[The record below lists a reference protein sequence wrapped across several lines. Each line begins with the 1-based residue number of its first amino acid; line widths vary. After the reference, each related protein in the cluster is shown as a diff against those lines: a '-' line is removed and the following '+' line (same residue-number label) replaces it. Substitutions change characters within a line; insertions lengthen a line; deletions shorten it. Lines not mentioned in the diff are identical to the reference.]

1 MGAVFPSI
9 PAIEQELQRFP
20 AAVTEEFQRAR
31 QRLEPGMTTDDLL
44 AWGSM
49 GVSLAQQTIRSWEV
63 AAEYYR
69 VSPSVL
75 DDLAMDR
82 FLRWAQHGEA
92 LCNQSPPVALAYF
105 RVGRDATS
113 MLTTE
118 QLGAWAQMGLGLYKG
133 TWKSSIM
140 AARFFETSP
149 AMLQALS
156 FAQVGRLVGLLDTVA
171 QQSSDLALDCLSIAA
186 ETLPRVPES
195 SEALINLLAA
205 VSAKSWRDTKG
216 SLEGASKALPKVSR
230 EHRARFLSLA
240 EKVASS
246 GHGSVAAFMQ
256 EASQALSQLPPE
268 AQPALL
274 SMSEVILA
282 RRPALLTDFFRSGPM
297 VLTRLREGQAES
309 WFVEGLRLLEENPDA
324 GAAFFKLESSR
335 SEELMEA
342 LSSTVELARIKEL
355 IRMYCRALAGTTV
368 EIASSKDLAQ
378 KGIGWVDENEPTT
391 EGKTVFLPPTV
402 DRHQQ
407 KDQNFEWYKVVS
419 THQVAHLE
427 FESFGFLYD
436 EPSINFRDLRPKLT
450 PKRRKK
456 MGLAPNQP
464 QEAEQDGEAEQEWL
478 TDAQKFFDLFPERRI
493 ALDIFTVLED
503 GRLDPRV
510 KREYAGLRKA
520 YGRVQQD
527 TITDRPPLEAEGQAA
542 QEMLIE
548 FLLRLSLGQRMKLI
562 IPAKYEAEARS
573 IARVARRVFKMGTE
587 VEDTAEGTLR
597 VYAILAQ
604 IPNERVPQDEQ
615 TEYDDNAEQDS
626 DQESEGESQEFLEQL
641 MASQDQE
648 SKEEEQE
655 KEQQQGQEG
664 QSPDQQPYNSPKD
677 VDYRGSFKPE
687 LVQLLNKLREGQ
699 QPQGEQQTQQIDR
712 NQLQEMLQNNVE
724 LEAAKGDIKSSALFA
739 NNLMREAGMP
749 QSPNMP
755 AMGQGPFVHTDDEGG
770 PLEAREPNTFV
781 YDEWDFRAGDYKPR
795 WCLVREKVVPE
806 GESTFW
812 RQTIAAYGPLLG
824 QIRRQFEMMV
834 PESFRRMKRQ
844 PDGDDFDL
852 DSTLEAIIDKR
863 SGVTPSDKVYWRR
876 NKVQRDVAVAL
887 LLDMSAS
894 TAEAID
900 ESTRGQDDW
909 DGPNDPAEY
918 MAWLRA
924 RRGEGARRQHKR
936 IIDIEKESTV
946 LLMQALSL
954 LDDKFGI
961 YGFSGYGREN
971 VEFSVIKD
979 MNETLSE
986 TVRRR
991 MDRITPMHATRMGP
1005 AIRHATRKLELTD
1018 AKTKVLLLLSDGRPQ
1033 DRGYSREGVEKEYAV
1048 HDTKRALT
1056 EARSKSITPFCLTVD
1071 KAGHDY
1077 LKTMCQDM
1085 GYEVLADIWTLPE
1098 RLPYLYRRLT
1108 V

>member
-1 MGAVFPSI
+1 MGSVLPNI

-20 AAVTEEFQRAR
+20 AAVLEEFQRAR
-31 QRLEPGMTTDDLL
+31 QKVERVTSREDFLVW
-44 AWGSM
+44 ASV

-69 VSPSVL
+69 VSPAVVESVP
-75 DDLAMDR
+75 
-82 FLRWAQHGEA
+82 FVPFSRWAEHGET
-92 LCNQSPPVALAYF
+92 LCLQSPPVALAYY

-113 MLTTE
+113 SLTTE
-118 QLGAWAQMGLGLYKG
+118 QLGAWAQMGLGLYRG

-140 AARFFETSP
+140 ASRFFEVSP
-149 AMLQALS
+149 AMLSTLS
-156 FAQVGRLVGLLDTVA
+156 FAQVGRLVGLLDLVA
-171 QQSSDLALDCLSIAA
+171 AQSADLALDCLALAA

-195 SEALINLLAA
+195 SEGLLNLLSSVA
-205 VSAKSWRDTKG
+205 SKSWRDTKG
-216 SLEGASKALPKVSR
+216 SLEGASKALPRVSR
-230 EHRARFLSLA
+230 EHRGRFLHLA
-240 EKVASS
+240 EQVAASGHSSVAS
-246 GHGSVAAFMQ
+246 FMQ
-256 EASQALSQLPPE
+256 EASHAMNQLPAD

-274 SMSEVILA
+274 TMSEVVLSK
-282 RRPALLTDFFRSGPM
+282 RPALLTDFFRSGPV
-297 VLTRLREGQAES
+297 VLSRLREGQAET
-309 WFVEGLRLLEENPDA
+309 WFVEGLRMLEENPDA
-324 GAAFFKLESSR
+324 GVAFFKLESTR
-335 SEELMEA
+335 SEELLEA

-355 IRMYCRALAGTTV
+355 IRMYCRALAGTSV

-378 KGIGWVDENEPTT
+378 KGIGWVDETEPTT
-391 EGKTVFLPPTV
+391 EGRTVFLPPSV
-402 DRHQQ
+402 DRHKQ
-407 KDQNFEWYKVVS
+407 KTENFEWYKVVS

-427 FESFGFLYD
+427 FGSFGFIYD
-436 EPSINFRDLRPKLT
+436 EPSTLFRDLRPHLT
-450 PKRRKK
+450 PRRRKT
-456 MGLAPNQP
+456 MGLTPAADG
-464 QEAEQDGEAEQEWL
+464 QEEEPDWL
-478 TDAQKFFDLFPERRI
+478 TDSQKFFDLFPERRI
-493 ALDIFTVLED
+493 ALDVFTVLED
-503 GRLDPRV
+503 GRLDTRV
-510 KREYAGLRKA
+510 QREYAGLRRA
-520 YGRVQQD
+520 YVRVQTD
-527 TITDRPPLEAEGQAA
+527 TVEYRQPIEGQPA

-548 FLLRLSLGQRMKLI
+548 FLLRLSLGQKQGLI
-562 IPAKYEAEARS
+562 IPAKYEAEAKK
-573 IARVARRVFKMGTE
+573 IARIARRVFKLGAA

-597 VYAILAQ
+597 IYAILSR
-604 IPNERVPQDEQ
+604 IPNERVPQDQ
-615 TEYDDNAEQDS
+615 QAEYNDDPEQDS
-626 DQESEGESQEFLEQL
+626 GQETEGESQDFLEQL
-641 MASQDQE
+641 QAAQDQE
-648 SKEEEQE
+648 TGDEEQ
-655 KEQQQGQEG
+655 QQQGQQA
-664 QSPDQQPYNSPKD
+664 QSQNQQPYQSPKD

-699 QPQGEQQTQQIDR
+699 QQKDQQQSQQIDR
-712 NQLQEMLQNNVE
+712 NQLQEMLQQSVE
-724 LEAAKGDIKSSALFA
+724 LEAAKGEIKSSALFA

-749 QSPNMP
+749 QTPNMP

-770 PLEAREPNTFV
+770 PLESREPNTFV

-806 GESTFW
+806 GESSFW
-812 RQTIAAYGPLLG
+812 RQTLTSYAPLLG
-824 QIRRQFEMMV
+824 QIRRQFEMIV
-834 PESFRRMKRQ
+834 PEAFRRLKRQ
-844 PDGDDFDL
+844 PDGDEFDL
-852 DSTLEAIIDKR
+852 DATLEAMIDKR
-863 SGVTPSDKVYWRR
+863 AGITPSEKVYWRR
-876 NKVQRDVAVAL
+876 NKIQRDVAVAL

-900 ESTRGQDDW
+900 ESRSQDDW

-946 LLMQALSL
+946 LLMQALLL

-971 VEFSVIKD
+971 VEFSVIKE
-979 MNETLSE
+979 MEEPLSE
-986 TVRRR
+986 SVRRR
-991 MDRITPMHATRMGP
+991 IDRITPMHATRMGP
-1005 AIRHATRKLELTD
+1005 AIRHATRKLDQTD

-1056 EARSKSITPFCLTVD
+1056 ESRLKGITPFCLTVD

-1108 V
+1108 I